1 MIEFWEESFQQKQT
15 MWGFEP
21 ALSALWARDLF
32 VANNLKDILIPGFGY
47 GRNAAVFRDTGMS
60 VAGIEISDTAI
71 EIAKA
76 HYGNVFRIFHGS
88 VTDMPF
94 EDKLYDGIFCFG
106 LAYLL
111 KAADRRKLISDCYK
125 QLKPGGF
132 MVFSVI
138 STEATTYGQGRHLSK
153 DRYEIING
161 VKIFFYSPESVR
173 QEFGRYGL
181 SDVVEIY
188 EVNHKQPFLIALCQ
202 HK

>member
-1 MIEFWEESFQQKQT
+1 MIEFWEESFQQKQA

-21 ALSALWARDLF
+21 AQSTVWARDLF
-32 VANNLKDILIPGFGY
+32 VVNGLKEVLIPGFGY
-47 GRNAAVFRDTGMS
+47 GRNAALFRDSGMN
-60 VAGIEISDTAI
+60 VTGIEISATAI

-76 HYGNVFRIFHGS
+76 HFGNEFKIFQGS

-94 EDKLYDGIFCFG
+94 DDKLYDGIFCFG

-138 STEATTYGQGRHLSK
+138 STQATTYGQGRYLSK
-153 DRYEIING
+153 DRYEIFKG
-161 VKIFFYSPESVR
+161 VRIYFYTPVAVR

-181 SDVVEIY
+181 TDIIDMY
-188 EVNHKQPFLIALCQ
+188 EPHSKQPFLIAKCM
-202 HK
+202 KV